1 MGITEVADCRQTPVR
16 ADAAISSGQVAPGL
30 VPGGSD
36 VDREMPAT
44 RAGAISRE
52 ESCKVNRSVPA
63 TRAGA
68 TVLILCMLLLRS
80 SPARGQIMIAA
91 PVAVE
96 ATDKDA
102 EEKKKRPF
110 SLPAQKSEVTEAL
123 AEFRRLSEK
132 GTWERAFKELEKVQQ
147 ADANALTPA
156 DDGLYMPTRLVI
168 RQALAELPA
177 AGKQAYRLFHDAEA
191 KVLLEQAQG
200 KDEVDKLRKI
210 FSDYF
215 ITSVGDAAADRLGD
229 IYFEQG
235 DMDKAAECWQ
245 AVLRWQPETALPR
258 VRLLVKTAI
267 ARARGGHWDEF
278 AELER
283 EVRQRHAGEAVVLG
297 GKTVPAEEHLRA
309 LAEQRDAEPAVD
321 LAEAGA
327 VRADVELPGAPEPL
341 WQFRIFGVREAQSLA
356 QVGQN
361 WGWQIRFP
369 VTEMVPAV
377 ALDAQRVYLN
387 YMGYL
392 LALDQKTGKLLWR
405 TGRLTDLPQKV
416 QNNQFH
422 FPEQYS
428 VVVSGDT
435 LWCVYRD
442 VAQIGQQ
449 GQPFRIGRWEAATG
463 KPGWSSQTINDLQQ
477 WNMQGRALPVGDRVY
492 VAASKNGQ
500 GAESH
505 VLCLQA
511 SDGKLLWST
520 LLGTH
525 QVDQTQMW
533 HRRSAQPSL
542 ALSGGKLYVD
552 THAGGLLALDAQ
564 GGAIEWGFAYDS
576 STPDPNYWY
585 NQAATLAT
593 AGPPCIV
600 GGTMY
605 LKGMRSDR
613 LYALDLAGPKVLW
626 KRPVSESAMIVG
638 VDGDRLYLTGE
649 DVMAIDLADRQ
660 LKWAATLPTA
670 TGWIRPLLTADRI
683 YQFTSRGIFELDK
696 SNGDTVRLFRG
707 SDLDSLGGVLLATK
721 DQLLS
726 ISNLSV
732 TAYPLSAPPKSGEA
746 TAATRK

>member
-1 MGITEVADCRQTPVR
+1 
-16 ADAAISSGQVAPGL
+16 
-30 VPGGSD
+30 
-36 VDREMPAT
+36 
-44 RAGAISRE
+44 
-52 ESCKVNRSVPA
+52 
-63 TRAGA
+63 
-68 TVLILCMLLLRS
+68 MLLALCVLLARW

-91 PVAVE
+91 PVA
-96 ATDKDA
+96 AQSTDKDD

-123 AEFRRLSEK
+123 ADFRRLSDK

-147 ADANALTPA
+147 ADPNALTPGE
-156 DDGLYMPTRLVI
+156 DGLYMPTRLVI

-200 KDEVDKLRKI
+200 KDEVEKLRKI

-215 ITSVGDAAADRLGD
+215 ITSVGDSAADRLGD
-229 IYFEQG
+229 IHFEQG
-235 DMDKAAECWQ
+235 EMDKAAECWQ

-283 EVRQRHAGEAVVLG
+283 EVRQRHAGETVVLG
-297 GKTVPAEEHLRA
+297 GKAVPAEEHLRA
-309 LAEQRDAEPAVD
+309 LAARRDAEPPAD
-321 LAEAGA
+321 LVEAGGS
-327 VRADVELPGAPEPL
+327 RADFELPGAPEPN
-341 WQFRIFGVREAQSLA
+341 WQFRIFSTKDAQTLA
-356 QVGQN
+356 QVGAN
-361 WGWQIRFP
+361 WGWNIRFP

-377 ALDAQRVYLN
+377 ALDAQRLYLN

-405 TGRLTDLPQKV
+405 TGRVTDLPPKM

-428 VVVSGDT
+428 IVVSGDT

-477 WNMQGRALPVGDRVY
+477 WNMLGRPLPAGDRVY

-500 GAESH
+500 GAEAH
-505 VLCLQA
+505 ALCLQA
-511 SDGKLLWST
+511 ADGKLLWSA

-525 QVDQTQMW
+525 QTDQTQMW
-533 HRRSAQPSL
+533 HRRTAQPSL
-542 ALSGGKLYVD
+542 VLSGGKLYVD

-564 GGAIEWGFAYDS
+564 GGAIEWGFSYDS
-576 STPDPNYWY
+576 SMPDPNYWY
-585 NQAATLAT
+585 NQGQTLAT
-593 AGPPCIV
+593 AGPPRIV
-600 GGTMY
+600 GGAMY
-605 LKGMRSDR
+605 FKGMRSDR
-613 LYALDLAGPKVLW
+613 VYALDLAGPKVLW

-649 DVMAIDLADRQ
+649 DVMAIGLADRQ

-696 SNGDTVRLFRG
+696 ANGDTVRLFRG
-707 SDLDSLGGVLLATK
+707 SDLDSLGGMLLSTP
-721 DQLLS
+721 DQLIS
-726 ISNLSV
+726 VSNLSV
-732 TAYPLSAPPKSGEA
+732 TAYPLKAAPKTAEV
-746 TAATRK
+746 TAAVESGK

>member
-1 MGITEVADCRQTPVR
+1 MEPRPRPHNRTFCAGQAGTTLLFALCILLACR
-16 ADAAISSGQVAPGL
+16 A
-30 VPGGSD
+30 
-36 VDREMPAT
+36 
-44 RAGAISRE
+44 
-52 ESCKVNRSVPA
+52 
-63 TRAGA
+63 
-68 TVLILCMLLLRS
+68 
-80 SPARGQIMIAA
+80 PARAQIMIAA
-91 PVAVE
+91 PVA
-96 ATDKDA
+96 AQSNDKDE

-132 GTWERAFKELEKVQQ
+132 STWERAFKELEKVQQ
-147 ADANALTPA
+147 ADPNALTPA
-156 DDGLYMPTRLVI
+156 EDGLYMPTRLVI

-215 ITSVGDAAADRLGD
+215 ITSVGDMAADRLGD

-235 DMDKAAECWQ
+235 EMDKAAECWQ
-245 AVLRWQPETALPR
+245 AVLRWHPETALPR

-278 AELER
+278 AELQR
-283 EVRQRHAGEAVVLG
+283 EVRQRHAGEMVVLG
-297 GKTVPAEEHLRA
+297 GKSVPAEEHLQA
-309 LAEQRDAEPAVD
+309 LAARRDAEPPVD
-321 LAEAGA
+321 LVEAGGT
-327 VRADVELPGAPEPL
+327 RADVELPAAPEPN
-341 WQFRIFGVREAQSLA
+341 WQFRIFGLREAQSLA
-356 QVGQN
+356 QVGAN
-361 WGWQIRFP
+361 WGWGIRFP

-377 ALDAQRVYLN
+377 AMDAQRLYLN
-387 YMGYL
+387 CMGYL
-392 LALDQKTGKLLWR
+392 LALDLKTGKLLWR
-405 TGRLTDLPQKV
+405 TGRLTDLPGKV

-428 VVVSGDT
+428 IVVSGDT

-463 KPGWSSQTINDLQQ
+463 KQGWTSQTINDLQQ
-477 WNMQGRALPVGDRVY
+477 WNMLGRALPVGDRVY
-492 VAASKNGQ
+492 VAAAKNGQ
-500 GAESH
+500 GAEAH
-505 VLCLQA
+505 ALCLQA

-525 QVDQTQMW
+525 QADQTQMW
-533 HRRSAQPSL
+533 HRRTAQPSL
-542 ALSGGKLYVD
+542 VLAGGKLYVD

-576 STPDPNYWY
+576 TMPDMQYWY
-585 NQAATLAT
+585 NQGHSLST
-593 AGPPCIV
+593 AGPPRIV

-613 LYALDLAGPKVLW
+613 IYALDLAGPKVLW
-626 KRPVSESAMIVG
+626 KRPVSESAMIAG
-638 VDGDRLYLTGE
+638 ADGERLYLTGE
-649 DVMAIDLADRQ
+649 DVMAIELSDRKLQ
-660 LKWAATLPTA
+660 WAASLPTA

-707 SDLDSLGGVLLATK
+707 SDLDSLGGTLLTTAN
-721 DQLLS
+721 QLIS
-726 ISNLSV
+726 VSNLSV
-732 TAYPLSAPPKSGEA
+732 TAYPLQATPKAKEV
-746 TAATRK
+746 TAAVGAK

>member
-1 MGITEVADCRQTPVR
+1 MGIYSVIDCRT
-16 ADAAISSGQVAPGL
+16 
-30 VPGGSD
+30 
-36 VDREMPAT
+36 
-44 RAGAISRE
+44 
-52 ESCKVNRSVPA
+52 PA

-68 TVLILCMLLLRS
+68 TLLLVALISFARS
-80 SPARGQIMIAA
+80 APARAQIMIAA
-91 PVAVE
+91 PVAVQAGE
-96 ATDKDA
+96 NND

-110 SLPAQKSEVTEAL
+110 TLPAQKSEVTEAL

-147 ADANALTPA
+147 ADANALTPG
-156 DDGLYMPTRLVI
+156 DEGLYIPTRLVV

-191 KVLLEQAQG
+191 KALLEQAQG
-200 KDEVDKLRKI
+200 KDELDKLRKL
-210 FSDYF
+210 FADYF
-215 ITSVGDAAADRLGD
+215 ITSVGDTAADRLGD

-235 DMDKAAECWQ
+235 EMDKAAECWQ

-267 ARARGGHWDEF
+267 ARARSGHWDEF

-283 EVRQRHAGEAVVLG
+283 EVQKRHAGETVVLG

-309 LAEQRDAEPAVD
+309 LASKRDAAPSLD

-327 VRADVELPGAPEPL
+327 TRAEVELPDGPEPN
-341 WQFRIFGVREAQSLA
+341 WQFRVFGIQEAQSLA
-356 QVGQN
+356 QVGAN

-377 ALDAQRVYLN
+377 ALDTQRVYLN

-405 TGRLTDLPQKV
+405 TGRLSDLPQKV

-428 VVVSGDT
+428 IVVSGDT

-477 WNMQGRALPVGDRVY
+477 WNMQGRPIPAGDRLY

-505 VLCLQA
+505 CLCLQA
-511 SDGKLLWST
+511 ADGKLLWST

-525 QVDQTQMW
+525 QVDQSQMW

-542 ALSGGKLYVD
+542 LLSGGKLYVD

-576 STPDPNYWY
+576 SAPDPNNWY
-585 NQAATLAT
+585 NQVQTLAT
-593 AGPPCIV
+593 AAPPSIV

-613 LYALDLAGPKVLW
+613 IYALDLAGPKVLW

-649 DVMAIDLADRQ
+649 DVMAIDLADRK

-707 SDLDSLGGVLLATK
+707 SDLDSLGGVLVGTA

-726 ISNLSV
+726 VSNLSV
-732 TAYPLSAPPKSGEA
+732 TAYPLRDSTKGDEV
-746 TAATRK
+746 TAAK